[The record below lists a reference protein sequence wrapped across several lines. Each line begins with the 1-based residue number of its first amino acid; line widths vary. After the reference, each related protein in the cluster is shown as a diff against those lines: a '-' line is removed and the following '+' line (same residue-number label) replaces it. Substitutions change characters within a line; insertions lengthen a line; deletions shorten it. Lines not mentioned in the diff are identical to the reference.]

1 MPETSMLTLG
11 REWLSESPQAVSVGQ
26 GSSRISPWGVLP
38 EGILHGH
45 RLVCQHCTLLGARA
59 NVPTRFVL
67 GLRNPGHSKQ
77 TPLHQ
82 ARAWSS
88 PGCQTIPPPQHP
100 TRAAQPVP
108 LFNVVA
114 PLCPH
119 TRQGSCLTLEQSWD
133 TLTTG

>member
-26 GSSRISPWGVLP
+26 GSSRISPWRVLP

-82 ARAWSS
+82 A
-88 PGCQTIPPPQHP
+88 
-100 TRAAQPVP
+100 
-108 LFNVVA
+108 
-114 PLCPH
+114 
-119 TRQGSCLTLEQSWD
+119 
-133 TLTTG
+133 